1 MTTPNADLLLVE
13 VAEAIDHAF
22 DDYSPC
28 YSEDGYCVD
37 SNAAQAVLPLV
48 DAAVKRAKAS
58 ATQDAGDAA

>member
-1 MTTPNADLLLVE
+1 ME

-58 ATQDAGDAA
+58 DTQDAGNVA